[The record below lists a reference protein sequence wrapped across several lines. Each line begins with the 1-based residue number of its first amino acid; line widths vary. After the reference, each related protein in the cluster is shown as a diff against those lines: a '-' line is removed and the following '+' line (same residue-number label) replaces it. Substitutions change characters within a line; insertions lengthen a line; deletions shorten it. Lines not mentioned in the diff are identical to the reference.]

1 MKIRTKS
8 IFTLSVL
15 LASLNTFNAS
25 ADDRSAV
32 AATDQILFAAGI
44 GANPIT
50 TNPVTINT
58 ATWGDAL
65 TSTYSSSGLG
75 SKALIANI
83 SAVTAILTGDL
94 RASTDGTLFL
104 NWGGVQARVL
114 VDCALPA
121 CDPTSDTVP
130 AANIASPGVITLDQ
144 VAHFF
149 ADSGAA
155 TAADYT
161 AALDLTA
168 GARSFNFF
176 FENVG
181 KKSSHT
187 VKFQVK
193 FNAGG
198 IALGDPNSVITG
210 GVAAVAKRTMILQ
223 SMSLKNDSKK

>member
-1 MKIRTKS
+1 MKIHTKS
-8 IFTLSVL
+8 ALTLGL
-15 LASLNTFNAS
+15 FLASLSAFNVS

-32 AATDQILFAAGI
+32 AATDQILFAAGVS
-44 GANPIT
+44 ANPIT
-50 TNPVTINT
+50 QNPASINT
-58 ATWGDAL
+58 GKWSDAL
-65 TSTYSSSGLG
+65 SSTYSSTGMGTKS
-75 SKALIANI
+75 LIASI

-94 RASTDGTLFL
+94 RAAADGVLFL

-121 CDPTSDTVP
+121 CDPTSDTIP
-130 AANIASPGVITLDQ
+130 AANIAAPGVITLDQ

-149 ADSGAA
+149 GDSGSA
-155 TAADYT
+155 TASDIT
-161 AALDLTA
+161 GALDLTA

-181 KKSSHT
+181 KKPSHT

-198 IALGDPNSVITG
+198 LALGNGDAITG

-223 SMSLKNDSKK
+223 SMSLKNDSKR